1 MLRFEALA
9 LAISNLNGGLTDPDS
24 KAFKL
29 HNPGLLKTYRP
40 EKKKDGENYRIFTS
54 VMGGF
59 KALISELQARCSGQ
73 NHRLTVENTLAEML
87 VLYGFQ
93 DDRAVRQIV
102 LFIRRSMQDESVCA
116 STRLG
121 WFQET
126 TEPVAEALE
135 I

>member
-1 MLRFEALA
+1 MIRFEALA
-9 LAISNLNGGLTDPDS
+9 LAISNLNGGLNDPDS

-40 EKKKDGENYRIFTS
+40 EKKKDGDNYRIFTS

-59 KALISELQARCSGQ
+59 KALISELQARCTGQ
-73 NHRLTVENTLAEML
+73 NHRLTTDNTLADML
-87 VLYGFQ
+87 ALYNFS

-102 LFIRRSMQDESVCA
+102 LFIRRALHDDSVSA

-126 TEPVAEALE
+126 EAVLE
-135 I
+135 TVEK